1 MIGAHAEARAHIDM
15 KNDAT
20 YSLNIGGRLLE
31 WTEPLVMGI
40 LNVTPDSFFADSRQ
54 QTEEDIALR
63 ARQIAEEGA
72 AIIDVGGY
80 STRPGASEVSE
91 EEEFRRLRL
100 ALGIVKREV
109 PEMVLSVDTFRASVA
124 EKIADEFG
132 PFIVNDVT
140 GGTDPEMFST
150 VSKLG
155 LPYVLTNVGNTAL
168 PLTLAESIS
177 RLRELGQCDIIIDPG
192 FGFGKTLEEN
202 YDVMRQLEAYRE
214 LGLPLLVGVSRK
226 SMIYRLLDITPDK
239 ALNGTTVLHTLALQS
254 GANILRVHDV
264 REAVEAIKIVSMV
277 KGEK

>member
-1 MIGAHAEARAHIDM
+1 MIGAHAKARTHINM

-20 YSLNIGGRLLE
+20 YSLNIGGRILE
-31 WTEPLVMGI
+31 WTKPLVMGI

-54 QTEEDIALR
+54 QTEGGIALR

-80 STRPGASEVSE
+80 STRPGASEVTE
-91 EEEFRRLRL
+91 EEELRRLRL

-124 EKIADEFG
+124 EKMANEFG
-132 PFIVNDVT
+132 SFIVNDVT
-140 GGTDPEMFST
+140 GGIDPDMFPT
-150 VSKLG
+150 VSRLG

-168 PLTLAESIS
+168 PLTLAESIL
-177 RLRELGQCDIIIDPG
+177 RLREMGQRDIIIDPG

-202 YDVMRQLEAYRE
+202 YNVMRQLEAYQE

-254 GANILRVHDV
+254 GANILRAHDV
-264 REAVEAIKIVSMV
+264 KEAVETIKIVSIV
-277 KGEK
+277 KGEE